1 MELKNDTLI
10 LITIRFIAI
19 LCGLIGLFYL
29 ILNFRQHLFMF
40 TNMFFNKYPGVSLQ
54 IWYVLISICTFLILI
69 LRPIASYG
77 LLTFKKWGRN
87 LTIGILSVD
96 FIIRLLV
103 ILNVTT
109 YSLRYPE
116 ISQKLAEMQAS
127 GDLVIVQTS
136 SILPTYNI
144 ALLSLFSVIFLLAT
158 RKWKH

>member
-1 MELKNDTLI
+1 MEQKNDNLI
-10 LITIRFIAI
+10 LLTVRIIAI

-29 ILNFRQHLFMF
+29 ILNFGQHLFMF
-40 TNMFFNKYPGVSLQ
+40 TNMFTNKHPGVSLQ
-54 IWYVLISICTFLILI
+54 IWYVLISICSFLILI

-77 LLTFKKWGRN
+77 LLTLRKWGRN

-116 ISQKLAEMQAS
+116 ISQKLAEMQAN

-144 ALLSLFSVIFLLAT
+144 ALLSLFSVIFLIAI
-158 RKWKH
+158 RKWKY

>member
-1 MELKNDTLI
+1 MDQKNNNLI
-10 LITIRFIAI
+10 LLNVRLIAI

-29 ILNFRQHLFMF
+29 ILNFKQHLYMF
-40 TNMFFNKYPGVSLQ
+40 TNIFSNKYPGVSLQ
-54 IWYVLISICTFLILI
+54 ILYVLISICSFLILI

-77 LLTFKKWGRN
+77 LFTLRIWGRN

-96 FIIRLLV
+96 FVIRLLV

-144 ALLSLFSVIFLLAT
+144 ALLSLFSVIFLIAI
-158 RKWKH
+158 RKWKY